1 MRQSAHPTTDVHNT
15 LAISVSD
22 DGGCRRGGSA
32 RSRLDGVLTGGRSRS
47 RLGSGLRCGLRS
59 RGVAAQQVAGPVIQ
73 VHTNFPGGVSMIGER
88 QGVVAHGN
96 IVGEGELVGAASSPV
111 VDPL

>member
-1 MRQSAHPTTDVHNT
+1 MRQSAHPSTDVHNT

-32 RSRLDGVLTGGRSRS
+32 RSRL
-47 RLGSGLRCGLRS
+47 GSGLRCGLRCGLRS